1 MKTRMTIA
9 TGILAVASVL
19 AISPA
24 ANAQGI
30 IDGSQH
36 GAAVGDRDAGP
47 VGAVAGGVVGGVVGG
62 AEGAIG
68 LPPHRYY
75 HHAYYDYHHH
85 RHYYR

>member
-1 MKTRMTIA
+1 MKTRTTFAAGIIAVVSAFMTI
-9 TGILAVASVL
+9 
-19 AISPA
+19 PA

-36 GAAVGDRDAGP
+36 GAAVGNRDAGP
-47 VGAVAGGVVGGVVGG
+47 VGAVVGGVVGGAVGG

-68 LPPHRYY
+68 LRPHHYY
-75 HHAYYDYHHH
+75 HHAYNDYHH

>member
-9 TGILAVASVL
+9 TGILAVVSVL

-47 VGAVAGGVVGGVVGG
+47 VGAVVGGVVGGAVGG

-68 LPPHRYY
+68 LQPPHRY
-75 HHAYYDYHHH
+75 HHAYYDNHHH
-85 RHYYR
+85 LHYYR